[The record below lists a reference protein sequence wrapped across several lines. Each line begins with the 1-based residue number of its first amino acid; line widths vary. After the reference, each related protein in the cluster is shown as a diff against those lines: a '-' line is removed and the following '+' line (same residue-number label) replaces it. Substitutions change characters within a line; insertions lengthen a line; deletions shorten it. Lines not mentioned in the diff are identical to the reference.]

1 MAKGGYQIID
11 FGGASLGETAVTIKG
26 AYAKA
31 GTGKALLLENFM
43 IGESNVLSAFGV
55 ALLSSDDY
63 VITIPITGV
72 YNAVI
77 TIDDDDAVVAAVVEL
92 AEASD

>member
-11 FGGASLGETAVTIKG
+11 FGGVELGETAVTIKG

-31 GTGKALLLENFM
+31 GTGKAILLENFKM
-43 IGESNVLSAFGV
+43 GESNVLSTFGT
-55 ALLSSDDY
+55 ALLDSDDY
-63 VITIPITGV
+63 VITVPFGRV

-77 TIDDDDAVVAAVVEL
+77 TIADDDTVTAAAVEL
-92 AEASD
+92 AEASE